1 MSICLIC
8 VYIYVFSLYR
18 TIMYFLV
25 TGIHCVLKQYI
36 YIYVCIYIYI
46 CKRYLWNLQKSTDR
60 IFHNLEGKKYSHG
73 KFPDN
78 GSTHSIPSPLA
89 KAFEHVILQRQMLG
103 EENDIIFAQNTLEN
117 LIQLWNENIQKL
129 RDEFEA
135 SMEGKVLQALDDCS
149 HEGKDEE
156 VLQHAMNA
164 LKDWLNEL
172 KTVNILRTPGALK
185 CLGCKCFELLF
196 FIV

>member
-1 MSICLIC
+1 
-8 VYIYVFSLYR
+8 
-18 TIMYFLV
+18 
-25 TGIHCVLKQYI
+25 
-36 YIYVCIYIYI
+36 
-46 CKRYLWNLQKSTDR
+46 
-60 IFHNLEGKKYSHG
+60 
-73 KFPDN
+73 
-78 GSTHSIPSPLA
+78 
-89 KAFEHVILQRQMLG
+89 MLG

-135 SMEGKVLQALDDCS
+135 SMEGKVLQALDDGS
-149 HEGKDEE
+149 HEGNDEE

-164 LKDWLNEL
+164 LKDSLNEL

-185 CLGCKCFELLF
+185 CLGCKCFELLI

>member
-1 MSICLIC
+1 ME
-8 VYIYVFSLYR
+8 
-18 TIMYFLV
+18 LV
-25 TGIHCVLKQYI
+25 
-36 YIYVCIYIYI
+36 
-46 CKRYLWNLQKSTDR
+46 QKSTDR
-60 IFHNLEGKKYSHG
+60 IFHNPERKKYSHG

-164 LKDWLNEL
+164 LKDSLNEL

-185 CLGCKCFELLF
+185 CLGCKCFELLI